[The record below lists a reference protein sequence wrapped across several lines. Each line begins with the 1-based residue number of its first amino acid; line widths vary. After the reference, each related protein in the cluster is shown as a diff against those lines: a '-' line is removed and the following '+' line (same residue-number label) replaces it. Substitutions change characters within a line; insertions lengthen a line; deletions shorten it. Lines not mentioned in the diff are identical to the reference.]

1 MQLFFDDR
9 FLAKHGTKEEARKQ
23 LKATMAHAQV
33 YFCHDSLGS
42 KIELKVTLT
51 DLYFCPKFNFKTFQR
66 QGKEFVHFENEEWR
80 GNYGT
85 LPRIQELTKENL
97 GTADIAIFFGHEPK
111 DASFGGI
118 ASLGTICQPNPWYNQ
133 HKLSFDLWW
142 YNPSITARIVAHE
155 LGHNIGMSHD
165 DYPPH
170 VDAGCDKTGIMS
182 NTGCN
187 AGPGKCH
194 LWSACSRADF
204 EAQYLKF
211 EDKWCMEENENACQ
225 TV

>member
-111 DASFGGI
+111 DAHFGGI

-133 HKLSFDLWW
+133 HKLSFYCW
-142 YNPSITARIVAHE
+142 R
-155 LGHNIGMSHD
+155 
-165 DYPPH
+165 
-170 VDAGCDKTGIMS
+170 
-182 NTGCN
+182 
-187 AGPGKCH
+187 
-194 LWSACSRADF
+194 
-204 EAQYLKF
+204 
-211 EDKWCMEENENACQ
+211 
-225 TV
+225 